1 MSHVLEQ
8 IEVKKII
15 GVDAPVDL
23 KKVKSF
29 VSKIYE
35 DAGYSNS
42 PWKNIDHYDLW
53 STWFYV
59 EENGLILSAMRITE
73 KKPFNFIPL
82 EVALFK
88 NEQFPPKRYAVIE
101 ENVADWNGVAFVQ
114 NVKGAKA
121 AKANF
126 LAVADH
132 CVKKGYNI
140 VYGMYNPK
148 LLGIERIYLREGAVL
163 SARYPG
169 PMYFPALYWNGEI
182 PWFEVIETEKE
193 TLQKIA
199 SKKE

>member
-1 MSHVLEQ
+1 MSHILEQ

-88 NEQFPPKRYAVIE
+88 NEHP
-101 ENVADWNGVAFVQ
+101 
-114 NVKGAKA
+114 
-121 AKANF
+121 
-126 LAVADH
+126 
-132 CVKKGYNI
+132 
-140 VYGMYNPK
+140 
-148 LLGIERIYLREGAVL
+148 
-163 SARYPG
+163 
-169 PMYFPALYWNGEI
+169 
-182 PWFEVIETEKE
+182 T
-193 TLQKIA
+193 
-199 SKKE
+199 

>member
-23 KKVKSF
+23 RKVKSF

-42 PWKNIDHYDLW
+42 PWKNTDHYDLW

-88 NEQFPPKRYAVIE
+88 NEHP
-101 ENVADWNGVAFVQ
+101 
-114 NVKGAKA
+114 
-121 AKANF
+121 
-126 LAVADH
+126 
-132 CVKKGYNI
+132 
-140 VYGMYNPK
+140 
-148 LLGIERIYLREGAVL
+148 
-163 SARYPG
+163 
-169 PMYFPALYWNGEI
+169 
-182 PWFEVIETEKE
+182 T
-193 TLQKIA
+193 
-199 SKKE
+199 